1 MAQHEESGPG
11 STAWATT
18 APTTIDPAPTA
29 LERAQPVSQRLRTF
43 IVDDSPIVMVNLIAT
58 LEELTPVLVVGNA
71 PDEES
76 ALRALAALQQQ
87 AQPLDLVITDLYLRS
102 GSGFGV
108 LRGSP
113 RDAARHVVLSNYV
126 DPEMREKCRALGA
139 DRVFDKSRELDE
151 LINYCIELS
160 DAPAR

>member
-1 MAQHEESGPG
+1 MAQPEWSDP
-11 STAWATT
+11 ATTGRAIT
-18 APTTIDPAPTA
+18 APTTTDAASTA
-29 LERAQPVSQRLRTF
+29 LECAAPVSQRLRTF
-43 IVDDSPIVMVNLIAT
+43 IVDDSPIVMHNLIAT

-87 AQPLDLVITDLYLRS
+87 AQQLDLLITDLYLSS
-102 GSGFGV
+102 GSGLGV
-108 LRGSP
+108 LRGAP

-126 DPEMREKCRALGA
+126 GPEMREKCRALGA